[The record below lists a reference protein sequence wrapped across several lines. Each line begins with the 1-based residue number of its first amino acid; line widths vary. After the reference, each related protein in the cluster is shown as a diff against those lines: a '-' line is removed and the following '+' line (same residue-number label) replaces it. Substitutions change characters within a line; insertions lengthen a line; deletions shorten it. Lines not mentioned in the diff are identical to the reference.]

1 MGVPS
6 LHVYSDD
13 VRHPVQAIEPER
25 FIREHGGKLIL
36 VLIWTDAQWRALPD
50 GQKPPTAQQ
59 SNDGRGSY
67 WMDIQ
72 PFPPGLRLGLPES

>member
-1 MGVPS
+1 MGIPS

-13 VRHPVQAIEPER
+13 DRLPVQAIEPER

-36 VLIWTDAQWRALPD
+36 VLVWTDAQWRALPENL
-50 GQKPPTAQQ
+50 KPDTAQQ

-72 PFPPGLRLGLPES
+72 SFPSSLRLGLPES